1 MKYKKIICA
10 IISVMILQIG
20 SVKTFA
26 IDEHDDLL
34 RSIIVQDGSELSVI
48 DCVATAFKN
57 SPKIKRDKYNL
68 DIAKSNLGIAKS
80 EYFPV
85 ISAGVGYYH
94 ENNSNKRDYDSYYR
108 ELPNVG
114 VVVNQ
119 LVYNFGKSTARI
131 KMEEFYKI
139 GAEYEFMDSLCHT
152 LFDVKL
158 KYYELLRQ
166 QALLKIATNN
176 LELCK
181 HFLTLAKNKKN
192 ADKKTAELNISN
204 AEVNLIEANTQYNNA
219 KLDLSNAMYLPSQ
232 PNYTIKD
239 TQTFAYQDDYAYM
252 SGKGQSKTFEPVT
265 FIFPLEKA
273 VDIAY
278 NNSPDLQVLINT
290 KNAMEQSLKFIK
302 KSYLPDI
309 TASAGYGYLNTNNK
323 STNNGLTVGVNM
335 STSINLME
343 LKHSIKGAN
352 AQLNLADNEI
362 ELFKK
367 DLYFEVKRAL
377 NNVDKAK
384 NQIITSKLGV
394 EQAIVNL
401 KYVEDEYKSDKLN
414 YIALQ
419 DARKDYINSLMKY
432 IDVLYDYNNAL
443 IQLERAMHYHI
454 VDIHHKSEHAMH
466 YHSNELIKHL
476 IDALN
481 CDEKE
486 VKNKLKN
493 NKNKN
498 N

>member
-1 MKYKKIICA
+1 MKYKKFICA

-20 SVKTFA
+20 NIKTFA
-26 IDEHDDLL
+26 IDEHDDLF
-34 RSIIVQDGSELSVI
+34 RTIIIQDGSELSVI

-68 DIAKSNLGIAKS
+68 DIAKSNLGIARS
-80 EYFPV
+80 EHFPV
-85 ISAGVGYYH
+85 ISAGVGFYH
-94 ENNSNKRDYDSYYR
+94 ENNSNKNYYDSYYR

-114 VVVNQ
+114 IVVNQ

-158 KYYELLRQ
+158 KYYELLRKK
-166 QALLKIATNN
+166 ALLKIANN
-176 LELCK
+176 NFELCK
-181 HFLTLAKNKKN
+181 YFLALAKNKN
-192 ADKKTAELNISN
+192 NSDITTAELNISS
-204 AEVNLIEANTQYNNA
+204 AKVNLIEANTQYDNA

-239 TQTFAYQDDYAYM
+239 THTFAYQNDYAYM
-252 SGKGQSKTFEPVT
+252 SDKGISKAFEPET
-265 FIFPLEKA
+265 FVFPLEKA

-302 KSYLPDI
+302 RSYLPDI
-309 TASAGYGYLNTNNK
+309 TANAGYGFLNTNNK
-323 STNNGLTVGVNM
+323 SSNSGLTVGVNM
-335 STSINLME
+335 TTSVNLME
-343 LKHSIKGAN
+343 LKHSIRGAN
-352 AQLNLADNEI
+352 AQLSLADNEI

-377 NNVDKAK
+377 NNVEKAK
-384 NQIITSKLGV
+384 NQINSSKLGV
-394 EQAIVNL
+394 EQAIINL
-401 KYVEDEYKSDKLN
+401 KYVEDGYKSDTLN

-419 DARKDYINSLMKY
+419 DARKDYINALTKY
-432 IDVLYDYNNAL
+432 IDILYEYNKAL
-443 IQLERAMHYHI
+443 IQLEMAMHYHI

-476 IDALN
+476 IEALN

-486 VKNKLKN
+486 VRIKG
-493 NKNKN
+493 KNKN
-498 N
+498 NN